1 MQQKVFQGE
10 YKTSDKRQ
18 RRLRGGLRR
27 SGRNGPLICTY
38 NFQLYIMIKATCFE
52 LRWPSSRIV
61 NIVDFMAL
69 ICRCGFGL
77 INSATRSEYAAA
89 QMYESEE
96 RRGRLGSHNMLWMI

>member
-1 MQQKVFQGE
+1 MSE
-10 YKTSDKRQ
+10 EAE
-18 RRLRGGLRR
+18 GGLRKVR
-27 SGRNGPLICTY
+27 QGWAADLH
-38 NFQLYIMIKATCFE
+38 FQPRITIKATCFE